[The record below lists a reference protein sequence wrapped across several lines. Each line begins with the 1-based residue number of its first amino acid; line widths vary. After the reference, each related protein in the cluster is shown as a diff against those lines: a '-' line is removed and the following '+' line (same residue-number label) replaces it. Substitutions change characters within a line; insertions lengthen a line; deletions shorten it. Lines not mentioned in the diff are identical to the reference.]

1 MYSFKCLLSDKVVV
15 SLFRL
20 VFHGTW
26 QVCNRLA
33 GSMMTSRE
41 YLSLLVY
48 VRIT

>member
-15 SLFRL
+15 PLFRL
-20 VFHGTW
+20 AFHGTW

-33 GSMMTSRE
+33 VSMMISRE

-48 VRIT
+48 V